1 MREELRDPGRLE
13 HILASIGRINSF
25 VQGHAKKD
33 LEGDSQLFY
42 AVVKNLEIIGEAAY
56 MLSPAFKENHPDT
69 PCKRIIGLR
78 HILVHDYYQ
87 VDADELWNI
96 IAHDLLPLQSQIQ
109 AYKKE
114 IEISIQ
120 GLTAG
125 PVLILSTLLHNQ

>member
-13 HILASIGRINSF
+13 HILASIDRIYNF
-25 VQGHAKKD
+25 VEGHIAED
-33 LEGDSQLFY
+33 LKGDSQLFY

-69 PCKRIIGLR
+69 PWKRIIGLR

-96 IAHDLLPLQSQIQ
+96 IARDLQPLQSQIQ

-114 IEISIQ
+114 IEIS
-120 GLTAG
+120 
-125 PVLILSTLLHNQ
+125 TLLHNQ